1 MPFGLVLRR
10 SILLGAPLALAVL
23 MLFHYWPYDDYSNE
37 LVPIAG
43 WWPALHT
50 IQFVLFTFMG
60 ASVWLLTDGL
70 RGVDVFI
77 SRLGAVVFTIFYNRV
92 TPSRV

>member
-10 SILLGAPLALAVL
+10 FILLGAPLALAVL
-23 MLFHYWPYDDYSNE
+23 MLFHSWPYDDYATE
-37 LVPIAG
+37 LVPTAS
-43 WWPALHT
+43 WWTTLHT
-50 IQFVLFTFMG
+50 IQFVLFAFMG

-77 SRLGAVVFTIFYNRV
+77 SRLGAVISAIFYNIGDPLRV
-92 TPSRV
+92 